1 MQIHFQLAR
10 FGPGVKVLPRTWRV
24 TLIFNLNQG
33 KSDMTATSNPSK
45 TQRRRGAGSVL
56 LALLAL
62 CLLILGSAAY
72 AAPPAAGTSIGNQAS
87 ATYTDGSGTSRTVTS
102 NTVQT
107 VVQQVASLTLT
118 SNGNKSAA
126 VGSTVYYPH
135 TLINTGNGTD
145 TFALTSVSAAG
156 GNFTPS
162 TITIYPDANGTG
174 VPSGPAITS
183 SGALAAG
190 ATFQFIVAVTVPG
203 TATSGQTNAQTVTAT
218 SGFNTAQKAIDTDT
232 STVTANAVIS
242 LTKAVSA
249 SSGAPGSGPYTYTL
263 TYTNTGNS
271 TATNVVVTD
280 TIPAGLTYQS
290 NSGLW
295 SVTGSTQL
303 TNAKATYGTAPNT
316 LVYDYAVTTAT
327 TVIATLAQVQPGQS
341 GTISFTVKV
350 NTGQAPGVINN
361 TASLSYNDGSG
372 SAVSGTSNTT
382 PFSVT
387 QNAAVTITSTP
398 VASANPGSTVTFTN
412 VVTNTGTGVDTFN
425 ISLASSNSFPAG
437 TSFVL
442 YKSDGVTPLVDTN
455 NDGIPDTGP
464 LAVNATYNVV
474 VKAIL
479 PSSITGTGPY
489 AVNKT
494 ATSTVNPS
502 VSATV
507 ADTLT
512 TVTTATVDL
521 TNNAALG
528 KPGVLG
534 SGPGPEGAAVVTN
547 TLNPGSSTTFVLVT
561 NNTSSIADSYN
572 LAAGSTTGFTGLP
585 TGWSVT
591 FKADG
596 GAGNCSTTGATIT
609 NTGTVNAG
617 GYATVCAILSI
628 PASGTSVIAGTTA
641 MYFRAQS
648 PATGGTDVIHD
659 AATVNAVRSL
669 TFTPNDTGQ
678 VYPGGSVVYSHTLTN
693 TGNVTEGNGSAS
705 TVGFGSANTQ
715 SGWTT
720 VEYYDANNNGVLD
733 STDPVISGNLNAV
746 LAGGLAPGQS
756 ITIFDKVLAPS
767 SATLGQVNTTS
778 VTLTTTNGS
787 NPGTSPA
794 TVVATDGTTVISG
807 NVTLVKQQALD
818 AACTGTPSGAY
829 STATITTG
837 AIPGAC
843 IVYQITVQN
852 AGSANAT
859 GVTVS
864 DSTPAFTTVSTA
876 AVTTVGTVTGPAVG
890 STGSITATIGT
901 LTPGQSAVVTFGAKI
916 SQ

>member
-1 MQIHFQLAR
+1 MIAA
-10 FGPGVKVLPRTWRV
+10 
-24 TLIFNLNQG
+24 
-33 KSDMTATSNPSK
+33 SSSSNSL
-45 TQRRRGAGSVL
+45 RRRGVGSL
-56 LALLAL
+56 LFALLAL
-62 CLLILGSAAY
+62 CLLIVGSGAAY

-145 TFALTSVSAAG
+145 TYALTSVSASG
-156 GNFTPS
+156 GTFTPS

-174 VPSGPAITS
+174 IPSGPAITS

-190 ATFQFIVAVTVPG
+190 ATFQFIVAVTVPS

-218 SGFNTAQKAIDTDT
+218 SGFNTTKAATNTDT
-232 STVTANAVIS
+232 TTVTANAVIS
-242 LTKAVSA
+242 LTKSVSA

-271 TATNVVVTD
+271 TATNVLVTD
-280 TIPAGLTYQS
+280 TIPAGLTYQA

-295 SVTGSTQL
+295 SVSGSTQL

-316 LVYDYAVTTAT
+316 LTYDYAVTTAN
-327 TVIATLAQVQPGQS
+327 TVTATLAQVQPGQS

-361 TASLSYNDGSG
+361 TASLSYSDGSG
-372 SAVSGTSNTT
+372 ATVSGTSNTT
-382 PFSVT
+382 PFTVT
-387 QNAAVTITSTP
+387 QTAAVSITSTP

-425 ISLASSNSFPAG
+425 ITLASSNSFPAG

-464 LAVNATYNVV
+464 LAANATYNVV
-474 VKAIL
+474 VKATL
-479 PSSITGTGPY
+479 PSSISGTGPF
-489 AVNKT
+489 AINKT

-502 VSATV
+502 VSSFV

-512 TVTTATVDL
+512 TVTSASVDL
-521 TNNAALG
+521 TNNAPKG
-528 KPGVLG
+528 TGVPGVG
-534 SGPGPEGAAVVTN
+534 AGPEPTAVVTN
-547 TLNPGSSTTFVLVT
+547 TLNPGSSTTFILFA

-585 TGWSVT
+585 AGWSVT

-609 NTGTVNAG
+609 NTGTVAAG

-648 PATGGTDVIHD
+648 PATGATDVIHD

-693 TGNVTEGNGSAS
+693 NGNVTEGNGTVS
-705 TVGFGSANTQ
+705 TVAFGTANTQ
-715 SGWTT
+715 AGWST

-746 LAGGLAPGQS
+746 LAAGLAPGQS

-778 VTLTTTNGS
+778 VTLTTTNGT
-787 NPGTSPA
+787 NPGTAPTA
-794 TVVATDGTTVISG
+794 VVATDGTTVISG

-818 AACTGTPSGAY
+818 SSVPCSGAPSGPY

-843 IVYQITVQN
+843 IYYQITVQN

-864 DSTPAFTTVSTA
+864 DSTPAFTTLSTA
-876 AVTTVGTVTGPAVG
+876 ATTTVGTITGPAVG
-890 STGSITATIGT
+890 SAGSITATIGT
-901 LTPGQSAVVTFGAKI
+901 LTPGQSAVVTFGVKI